1 MHACPIPDAVLAD
14 NDAVEML
21 RVWTAEKAMYCSM
34 KVGMYQETRQISE
47 EAVWGVILADVA
59 RQVSDALQRAYP
71 AAPGT
76 QADSLAM
83 VRDHFLN
90 ELRAPSVEST
100 EDAPQRRH

>member
-59 RQVSDALQRAYP
+59 RQVSDALQRAS
-71 AAPGT
+71 PGT

-90 ELRAPSVEST
+90 ELRAPSVQST
-100 EDAPQRRH
+100 EDAPQQRH